1 MSSTIFKF
9 TQFQLLKSCNNLW
22 SIGQL
27 SKYSQYNNQY
37 VSPVP
42 TKEGQQRLE
51 ESGEIKPLK
60 YLPIKAACTDEHSL
74 YNYDPVV
81 RKFQNYLMRKGNKDL
96 SRSLLD
102 KAFENVK
109 RLQLARYHKETD
121 PEEKEKI
128 ITDPLKILHL
138 AVENCKPLLVLISVK
153 RGGAYYQ
160 VPMPITETTAR
171 FYSMNWL
178 IEAGSDKARTSR
190 WTDRMA
196 IELIDA
202 SENKGRVIKRK
213 QDLHK
218 QCEAN
223 RAYAHY
229 RWG

>member
-1 MSSTIFKF
+1 MSSLILKL
-9 TQFQLLKSCNNLW
+9 QFQLLKSCNNLW
-22 SIGQL
+22 TIGQI
-27 SKYSQYNNQY
+27 SKYSQYSKQY
-37 VSPVP
+37 VNPVP
-42 TKEGQQRLE
+42 TKQDQQLLE

-60 YLPIKAACTDEHSL
+60 FLPIKAACNNENSL

-81 RKFQNYLMRKGNKDL
+81 RKFHNFLMRGGNKDL
-96 SRSLLD
+96 ARSLLD

-109 RLQLARYHKETD
+109 RMQLARYHKETD
-121 PEEKEKI
+121 PEEKAKI
-128 ITDPLKILHL
+128 ITDPLKILHK

-160 VPMPITETTAR
+160 VPMPIRETTAT

-190 WTDRMA
+190 WHDRMA